1 MLRGRGQ
8 DGSMKHMDGVVFV
21 SWWYM
26 CTQQLARRSGGVVVG
41 VVLCVGMW
49 SEWFGS
55 VVVVLVGLLV

>member
-1 MLRGRGQ
+1 
-8 DGSMKHMDGVVFV
+8 
-21 SWWYM
+21 M